1 MKVILQS
8 SYVEDYLS
16 TAAFSYS
23 RIW

>member
-8 SYVEDYLS
+8 SYVENYLT